1 MADSGSGRVHV
12 VVQGDVQGV
21 GFRYFVADHARDA
34 GLRGWVR
41 NRTDGSVECVAE
53 GPRADLETLLEL
65 LRRGPTSAE
74 VEAVDV
80 DWQEPEGGLDGFQIR
95 GWGGG

>member
-1 MADSGSGRVHV
+1 MPDTARLHAIVR
-12 VVQGDVQGV
+12 GDVQGV

-41 NRTDGSVECVAE
+41 NLSDGSVECVAE
-53 GPRADLETLLEL
+53 GPRGALDDLLGL

-74 VEAVDV
+74 VDRVDA
-80 DWQEPEGGLDGFQIR
+80 DWQEPRGDLDQFQIS
-95 GWGGG
+95 GWGG